1 MAQEE
6 TKEGITEGNTSG
18 QGAEE
23 VAPTQAQPVSEPAQ
37 PTSTTP
43 AQASDP
49 ESVPADAAPADR
61 PDTPE
66 TSEPRAKKEL
76 PDERTLISQVLQ
88 GLVNRIGIRS
98 RVEVVREDD
107 HYYANIKTR
116 HSNGLLI
123 GRRGAT
129 LRAIQYLTR
138 LIVKQD
144 YPEVPAITVDVSGY
158 RQRRENFLRKKATA
172 VARIV
177 SETHREMALDFLSE
191 KEMEVVEDALK
202 PMPNIR
208 VYAVGTGTRKNVII
222 APTHQ

>member
-6 TKEGITEGNTSG
+6 TKEGYPEGTTSG
-18 QGAEE
+18 EGAQQ
-23 VAPTQAQPVSEPAQ
+23 VAPRSEQPEPVPAQ
-37 PTSTTP
+37 PTATTP
-43 AQASDP
+43 APASEP
-49 ESVPADAAPADR
+49 EPASADAAPATR
-61 PDTPE
+61 PDSAE
-66 TSEPRAKKEL
+66 TTAPAKKEL
-76 PDERTLISQVLQ
+76 PDERSLITQVLQ
-88 GLVNRIGIRS
+88 SLVNHVGIRS

-191 KEMEVVEDALK
+191 KEMEVVEDALE